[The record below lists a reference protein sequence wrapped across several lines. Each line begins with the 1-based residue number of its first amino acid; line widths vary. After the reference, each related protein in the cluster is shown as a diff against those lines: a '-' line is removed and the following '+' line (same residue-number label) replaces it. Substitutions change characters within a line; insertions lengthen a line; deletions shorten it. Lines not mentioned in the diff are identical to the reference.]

1 MTRSTQVGACEAQ
14 SASGYC
20 MRETYRSYG
29 QRGSG
34 AQEKKRPV
42 KRTYVPSYWSTFRTG
57 SCREPSVAQGSRV
70 GQRACLLSAS
80 SSEECSR
87 LTSMCGTLK
96 AESVH
101 SWMGKC
107 AEGVPHSSVS
117 TESADKSTSLGSSP
131 DGHDQTRIPVPFDP
145 KLLSI
150 AIVLPA
156 PASVASLEAYGCKS
170 TRHPSVLSAVVE
182 QLSVSSRPVC
192 VTLGRWQVDLVWMI
206 EAPRGKSVLVFSQ
219 MSISS

>member
-42 KRTYVPSYWSTFRTG
+42 KRTYVPWYWSTFRID
-57 SCREPSVAQGSRV
+57 SCRGPSVAQGSRV
-70 GQRACLLSAS
+70 RQRSCLLSAS
-80 SSEECSR
+80 CEKCSR

-107 AEGVPHSSVS
+107 ADGVPHPSVS
-117 TESADKSTSLGSSP
+117 TESADESTSLGSSP

-192 VTLGRWQVDLVWMI
+192 VTLGRLQVDLVWIM
-206 EAPRGKSVLVFSQ
+206 EAPRGKSVFVFSQ